1 LTIEYGGAWGKGE
14 IRDTEIRD
22 TEIRDTEIREGEI
35 GPDDEVEADMGVAR
49 QELVFIG
56 LELQRDAMLAQLD
69 AALLTDAELA
79 QGPAKW
85 RKYQDQLPA
94 W

>member
-1 LTIEYGGAWGKGE
+1 MTIEYGGLWEEGK
-14 IRDTEIRD
+14 TENRE
-22 TEIRDTEIREGEI
+22 TEDRETREASV
-35 GPDDEVEADMGVAR
+35 DDEIEADVGTPR

-56 LELQRDAMLAQLD
+56 VAMAQAEMIAQLD

-79 QGPAKW
+79 QGPKRW
-85 RKYQDQLPA
+85 RKFRDKLPT

>member
-1 LTIEYGGAWGKGE
+1 
-14 IRDTEIRD
+14 
-22 TEIRDTEIREGEI
+22 
-35 GPDDEVEADMGVAR
+35 MGVAR

-56 LELQRDAMLAQLD
+56 VELQRDAMIAQLD

-79 QGPAKW
+79 QGPTKW
-85 RKYQDQLPA
+85 RKYRDQLPA

>member
-1 LTIEYGGAWGKGE
+1 MPGCGARG
-14 IRDTEIRD
+14 D
-22 TEIRDTEIREGEI
+22 RETRE
-35 GPDDEVEADMGVAR
+35 ESFANAVEAEMGTPR

-56 LELQRDAMLAQLD
+56 VAMPQAEMIAHLD

-79 QGPAKW
+79 QGPTKW
-85 RKYQDQLPA
+85 RKYRDQLPA